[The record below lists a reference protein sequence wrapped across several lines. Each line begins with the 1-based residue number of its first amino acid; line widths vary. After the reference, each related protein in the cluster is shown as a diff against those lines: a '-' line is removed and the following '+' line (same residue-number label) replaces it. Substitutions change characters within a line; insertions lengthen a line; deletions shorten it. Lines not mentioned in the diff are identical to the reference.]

1 MQVRTVV
8 DEKVFNI
15 SEHLIHHLYAN
26 ISDDP
31 WVLNDISETI
41 LHQLRVT
48 HLTCMYTHKMLHFH
62 TPVNQPLET
71 PEFYFF
77 YDFDLDFR
85 FLNIAA
91 IYWNTTF
98 VTDFSREEKLRR
110 VQSFGTQ

>member
-48 HLTCMYTHKMLHFH
+48 HLTCMYTHTQDVALSH
-62 TPVNQPLET
+62 TCKPT
-71 PEFYFF
+71 
-77 YDFDLDFR
+77 FR
-85 FLNIAA
+85 DTRILLFL
-91 IYWNTTF
+91 
-98 VTDFSREEKLRR
+98 
-110 VQSFGTQ
+110 